1 MNEPLSRALLY
12 GGAVLAMG
20 GIAVMWANTETE
32 ADVMTLLSSAD
43 VQLRM
48 AHAIPATDAQGKAL
62 DTRENMITAAV
73 GQLAKVERMQPGM
86 AVTAEFRGFAHM
98 LHGEFAEA
106 AQCYGAARRCEDCG
120 DEQHDILAFNQARM
134 LAKAGDGVQALEVF
148 RRNQEA
154 LDERFGHQRRLEE
167 AQILRGLGR
176 DDEAVQRLDVVRG
189 DVEASPVARLQA
201 GREYLE
207 LGQEQHALDALES
220 IQGEVPIAD
229 YYLARLKLRQG
240 DVDTCIEML
249 ERVSK
254 ARPAEV
260 RQKLRDEADAWSV
273 VSHDARFQQI
283 TVSQPASP
291 GR

>member
-1 MNEPLSRALLY
+1 MNEPMSRALLY

-48 AHAIPATDAQGKAL
+48 AHAIPAVDQQGQPL
-62 DTRENMITAAV
+62 DKREDMISSAIE
-73 GQLAKVERMQPGM
+73 QLGKVERMKPGM

-98 LHGEFAEA
+98 LNGEFAEA
-106 AQCYGAARRCEDCG
+106 AQSYGKARSCKDCG
-120 DEQHDILAFNQARM
+120 DEQHDVLAFNQARM
-134 LAKAGDGVQALEVF
+134 LAKAGEGVQALEVF
-148 RRNQEA
+148 QRNKDA
-154 LDERFGHQRRLEE
+154 LDERFGHQRILEE
-167 AQILRGLGR
+167 AAILRGLDR
-176 DDEAVQRLDVVRG
+176 RDEALSRLKIVSADA
-189 DVEASPVARLQA
+189 DAPPVARLQA
-201 GREYLE
+201 GQQYLE
-207 LGQEQHALDALES
+207 LGQDQGALNALES
-220 IQGEVPIAD
+220 IQGKVPIAD

-240 DVDTCIEML
+240 DVDTCLDLL

-260 RQKLRDEADAWSV
+260 RQKLRDEADAWSA
-273 VSHDARFQQI
+273 VSQDARFQQI

>member
-1 MNEPLSRALLY
+1 MNEPMSRALLY
-12 GGAVLAMG
+12 GSAVLAMG

-48 AHAIPATDAQGKAL
+48 AHAIPAVDDAGKPL
-62 DTRENMITAAV
+62 DKRERMIAAAIE
-73 GQLAKVERMQPGM
+73 QLERVERMQPGM
-86 AVTAEFRGFAHM
+86 AVTAEFRGFAHL

-106 AQCYGAARRCEDCG
+106 AQLYGKARRCEDCG
-120 DEQHDILAFNQARM
+120 DEQRDILAFNQARM

-148 RRNQEA
+148 QRNKHA
-154 LDERFGHQRRLEE
+154 FDERFGHQRVLEE
-167 AQILRGLGR
+167 AGILRELGR
-176 DDEAVQRLDVVRG
+176 DQEAFDRLHVVSSDV
-189 DVEASPVARLQA
+189 DASPMARLQA
-201 GREYLE
+201 GQHYLA
-207 LGQEQHALDALES
+207 LGQDSHAVHALES

-240 DVDTCIEML
+240 EVDTSLDLL

-273 VSHDARFQQI
+273 VSQDARFQQI